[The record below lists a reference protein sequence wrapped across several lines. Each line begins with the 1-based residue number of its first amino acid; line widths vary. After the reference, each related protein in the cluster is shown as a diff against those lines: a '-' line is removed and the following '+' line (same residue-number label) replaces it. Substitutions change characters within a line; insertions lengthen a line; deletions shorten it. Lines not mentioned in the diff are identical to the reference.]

1 MSSAPSPVQSP
12 GQPPAPNLATRLIAG
27 RAFLIARML
36 LFLATLIGL
45 YLDRN
50 VWATAF
56 LLGSLFVGVW
66 GPLKVEHEEIESP
79 AALFWLK
86 LGDKLLVN
94 LLFLALFLRLFW
106 DPNRDVPV
114 ILCTGLVTLTL
125 RNVFY
130 LIFSV
135 SLLKERRV
143 LPLHTFWGKATNVS
157 LIITLVLYTLDT
169 TPLFRGGEAIHFA
182 RIVMVIA
189 ILFML
194 STGIGYLYFYYRD
207 EASRKPVSLATQVTF
222 SRILLAPVFV
232 WVFFYDNDLVYQ
244 NNHLIFKIMA
254 ALLAIFFVVS
264 DGLDG
269 YLARKRGEV
278 SQLGKYLDPY
288 SDKISNMIIFLCFL
302 ASGYAAVWMVAVI
315 FFRESTVETLRT
327 LAAASGVTIDAR
339 RSGKWKTAL
348 QGTAVIAIL
357 VLEIANTLILRYAPG
372 TPYWSEIW
380 YYTPYTLM
388 SAVAAVTLLSGVDY
402 FTGNR
407 KVLERYF

>member
-1 MSSAPSPVQSP
+1 M
-12 GQPPAPNLATRLIAG
+12 PPASPLEPNLLLRLIAG
-27 RAFLIARML
+27 RAFLITRML
-36 LFLATLIGL
+36 LFLATLIGW

-56 LLGSLFVGVW
+56 LLGSLFVGTW
-66 GPLKVEHEEIESP
+66 GPFKLPHEDIERP

-106 DPNRDVPV
+106 TPDREAPM
-114 ILCTGLVTLTL
+114 ILWAGLVILTL

-143 LPLHTFWGKATNVS
+143 LPLNTMWGRATSVA
-157 LIITLVLYTLDT
+157 LIVTLVLYSLDT

-182 RIVMVIA
+182 RLSMVIS
-189 ILFML
+189 ILLMIC
-194 STGIGYLYFYYRD
+194 TGIGYLYFYYRD
-207 EASRKPVSLATQVTF
+207 EASRKPISLATQVTF
-222 SRILLAPVFV
+222 SRILLAPVFL
-232 WVFFYDNDLVYQ
+232 WVFFSDNNLNYQ
-244 NNHLIFKIMA
+244 DNRLIFKIMA
-254 ALLAIFFVVS
+254 ALLAIFFVAS

-302 ASGYAAVWMVAVI
+302 ASGHAAVWMIAVI

-339 RSGKWKTAL
+339 RSGKWKTAI
-348 QGTAVIAIL
+348 QGVAIIGIL
-357 VLEIANTLILRYAPG
+357 VLEIADTLIQRYAPG
-372 TPYWSEIW
+372 LSWWNGIW
-380 YYTPYTLM
+380 EYTPYTLM
-388 SAVAAVTLLSGVDY
+388 SAVAVITLLSGIDY